1 MFAWK
6 WRRSREGPDPP
17 RVPGRA
23 AALVVGALP
32 AFAFPAPSW
41 WWLAWFGLTPLLLVV
56 RAAPTAREGG
66 ARAWWGLA
74 GYVLVTQYWLLPSA
88 GPFVAVL
95 AAGLGALWVPWGWAA
110 HRLLSAPV
118 TLRGTL
124 AAVAVLP
131 SAWVLAEAV
140 RSWHRLGG
148 PWALLGASQWNQP
161 ATLVSA
167 SLGGVWLTSFL
178 LVATNTAVAGV
189 ILHRGVARRGITL
202 AVALVC
208 AGLGPAWFVLSP
220 APPVG
225 PTVRVALVQPGDIT
239 DAPARQAAS
248 EKLTATLAGQHP
260 DLVVWG
266 ESSIGV
272 DLSSTAATMAEL
284 TNLSRQVGADL
295 LVNVD
300 ARSPRGGI
308 YKSSNLI
315 GPDGS
320 LGSYQKTRLVPFG
333 EYVPLR
339 PLLGWITGSTKA
351 AAEDRRRGNGQVVL
365 HTDSIAIGPL
375 ISFETTFSDLPRRE
389 VQLGAQLLVYQSS
402 TSTFQGSW
410 AQPQLASQ
418 VAVHAVEVGR
428 AAVHT
433 GLSGVSSAFDAEGRQ
448 LAWGPSIYRGVIV
461 VEVPLGSR
469 TTVYQR
475 LGDWVLVLAFSI
487 LAAATVAA
495 TLRSRPPAF

>member
-1 MFAWK
+1 
-6 WRRSREGPDPP
+6 
-17 RVPGRA
+17 
-23 AALVVGALP
+23 
-32 AFAFPAPSW
+32 
-41 WWLAWFGLTPLLLVV
+41 
-56 RAAPTAREGG
+56 
-66 ARAWWGLA
+66 
-74 GYVLVTQYWLLPSA
+74 
-88 GPFVAVL
+88 
-95 AAGLGALWVPWGWAA
+95 
-110 HRLLSAPV
+110 
-118 TLRGTL
+118 
-124 AAVAVLP
+124 
-131 SAWVLAEAV
+131 
-140 RSWHRLGG
+140 
-148 PWALLGASQWNQP
+148 
-161 ATLVSA
+161 
-167 SLGGVWLTSFL
+167 
-178 LVATNTAVAGV
+178 
-189 ILHRGVARRGITL
+189 
-202 AVALVC
+202 
-208 AGLGPAWFVLSP
+208 
-220 APPVG
+220 
-225 PTVRVALVQPGDIT
+225 VALVQPGDIS
-239 DAPARQAAS
+239 DSAARQAAS
-248 EKLTATLAGQHP
+248 EKLTVTLAGQHP

-272 DLSSTAATMAEL
+272 DLSSTPATMAEL
-284 TNLSRQVGADL
+284 TNLSRRVGADL

-351 AAEDRRRGNGQVVL
+351 AAEDRRRGSGQVVL

-375 ISFETTFSDLPRRE
+375 ISFEATFSDLPRRE

-433 GLSGVSSAFDAEGRQ
+433 GLSGVSSAFDAEGRA
-448 LAWGPSIYRGVIV
+448 LAWGPSTYRGVIV
-461 VEVPLGSR
+461 AEVPLGSR

-487 LAAATVAA
+487 LAAATVTA
-495 TLRSRPPAF
+495 TLRSRPPVF

>member
-1 MFAWK
+1 MGAV
-6 WRRSREGPDPP
+6 G
-17 RVPGRA
+17 VGRA
-23 AALVVGALP
+23 
-32 AFAFPAPSW
+32 
-41 WWLAWFGLTPLLLVV
+41 
-56 RAAPTAREGG
+56 
-66 ARAWWGLA
+66 
-74 GYVLVTQYWLLPSA
+74 PSA
-88 GPFVAVL
+88 V
-95 AAGLGALWVPWGWAA
+95 
-110 HRLLSAPV
+110 APV
-118 TLRGTL
+118 TLRGTI

-178 LVATNTAVAGV
+178 LVATNTAVTGM
-189 ILHRGVARRGITL
+189 ILHRGVARRAFTL

-239 DAPARQAAS
+239 DSAARQAGS

-272 DLSSTAATMAEL
+272 DLASTPALMAQL
-284 TNLSRQVGADL
+284 TNLSRRVGADL

-315 GPDGS
+315 GPNGS
-320 LGSYQKTRLVPFG
+320 RGAYQKTRLVPFG

-351 AAEDRRRGNGQVVL
+351 AAEDRRRGSGQVVL
-365 HTDSIAIGPL
+365 HTDSMAIGPL

-433 GLSGVSSAFDAEGRQ
+433 GLSGVSSAFDAEGRADR
-448 LAWGPSIYRGVIV
+448 L
-461 VEVPLGSR
+461 VPVHLSGRDHGGRSAR
-469 TTVYQR
+469 VAHHCVPTAGR
-475 LGDWVLVLAFSI
+475 LGTGAGVVDPCWRDSKGSTAVPVVAGWCSSRRLLLFGIGVPCRGLSHASNRFDWPFCG
-487 LAAATVAA
+487 
-495 TLRSRPPAF
+495 